1 MDEVAIREEC
11 RRCLR
16 CDLEWL
22 ETQELA
28 FEAAPEQILAAYWP
42 IEVE

>member
-28 FEAAPEQILAAYWP
+28 FEAAPEQILAAY
-42 IEVE
+42 